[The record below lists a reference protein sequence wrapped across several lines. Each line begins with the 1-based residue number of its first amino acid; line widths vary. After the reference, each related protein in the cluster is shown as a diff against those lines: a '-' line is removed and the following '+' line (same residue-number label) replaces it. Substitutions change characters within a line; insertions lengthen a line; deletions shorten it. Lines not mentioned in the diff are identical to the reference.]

1 MRLLQ
6 NTSEI
11 LPDIQVVIRKAD
23 EIRQSDARKN
33 SGPISSLAKQQIGKR
48 LKNFRSSINNQ
59 TRKISE
65 DIKEFKIPKNPFQ
78 KPEIEKNEISEN
90 SANSNFPD
98 IVPEK
103 DIPIPPSHSEPDLS
117 KSSGLLTR
125 GRQSFKSLRVK
136 NPFHKS

>member
-23 EIRQSDARKN
+23 EIRLADSRKN

-59 TRKISE
+59 TKKISE
-65 DIKEFKIPKNPFQ
+65 DFKEFKIPKNPFQ
-78 KPEIEKNEISEN
+78 KNEVEKAEN
-90 SANSNFPD
+90 SGNFPD

-103 DIPIPPSHSEPDLS
+103 DIPIPPSQSNPDLS
-117 KSSGLLTR
+117 KSSGLLSR
-125 GRQSFKSLRVK
+125 SRQSFKSLRVK
-136 NPFHKS
+136 NPFQKS